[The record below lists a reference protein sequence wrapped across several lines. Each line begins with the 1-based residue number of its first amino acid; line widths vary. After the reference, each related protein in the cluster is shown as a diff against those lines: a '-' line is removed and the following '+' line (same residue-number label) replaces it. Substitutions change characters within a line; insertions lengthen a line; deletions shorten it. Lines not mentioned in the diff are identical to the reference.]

1 VTPNQIFVLLYLFV
15 IVMRMPRIVE
25 RWKAPMLRGPEWFF
39 GVAVSADFLKG
50 PGRSILRG
58 YRWRLGIPWAV
69 EIPIIAAIMAT
80 GGNKPAI
87 LVVLFVVTLGT
98 RFNYYA
104 ARQAAENR
112 ARAFG
117 TAVGGESVSAV
128 TISLE
133 ERSLGAYTERW
144 VEAAVILLTA
154 GSIAWLA
161 RFYVTGLDHRVIR
174 TATNYTVVNAYLQV
188 GLLLLKRAIVHS
200 RSAAPADD
208 PEQYLQWRDGLRRIA
223 TAACDY
229 SRIFMA
235 LAPLLLD
242 LQISAWPANIQTARA
257 ATFAAVIVMMLLG
270 TLWEWR
276 KRLRYLEVAKRTRPS
291 KFLVMPQTPDVGR
304 FVCFRPSFPALLLNG
319 PAGYALNLA
328 SGTARVAGLYI
339 AGFAA
344 LWIALLRA

>member
-1 VTPNQIFVLLYLFV
+1 MTPNQIFVLLYLFV

-39 GVAVSADFLKG
+39 GAAVQPDFLEG
-50 PGRSILRG
+50 PGRAILRN

-69 EIPIIAAIMAT
+69 EIPILAAILMT
-80 GGNKPAI
+80 GGNKTAI
-87 LVVLFVVTLGT
+87 LVVLSVVTLGT

-104 ARQAAENR
+104 ARQWAENR

-117 TAVGGESVSAV
+117 TAVGNESVSA
-128 TISLE
+128 IALSLQ

-161 RFYVTGLDHRVIR
+161 RFYVTGIDHRMVR
-174 TATNYTVVNAYLQV
+174 TATGFTAVNAYLQV

-200 RSAAPADD
+200 RSAAPAED
-208 PEQYLQWRDGLRRIA
+208 PEQYLEWRDGLRRIA

-229 SRIFMA
+229 SRIFLA

-242 LQISAWPANIQTARA
+242 LQISAWPANSHTARA
-257 ATFAAVIVMMLLG
+257 AMFAAVIVVMLWG
-270 TLWEWR
+270 TRWEWR
-276 KRLRYLEVAKRTRPS
+276 KRLRYLEVAKRTRPA
-291 KFLVMPQTPDVGR
+291 KFLVMPPIPDVGR

-319 PAGYALNLA
+319 PGGYALNLA
-328 SGTARVAGLYI
+328 SGTARTTGLYI
-339 AGFAA
+339 AGFAV